1 MSLHAYFRMLELDPV
16 VARGEIR
23 IVVEIL
29 VVGAGARSDARGLK
43 SIDDFGY
50 AALRSPFGDD
60 RFERIFIS
68 LA

>member
-23 IVVEIL
+23 IVVQIL
-29 VVGAGARSDARGLK
+29 VVGAGARSDACGLK
-43 SIDDFGY
+43 GIDDFGY
-50 AALRSPFGDD
+50 ASLRGPLSDD
-60 RFERIFIS
+60 RFERILVS